1 MKLMPA
7 VMVAGAMVAFAAE
20 ARADEWTHSQ
30 DFKFAKT
37 ASIRV
42 VEPEG
47 FKVVVNGKSDV
58 VPAVF
63 NLDNAD
69 AYMVVQVTAPDGKVW
84 EKKVEV
90 RANNQTVLTLKYT
103 PAAAATPAA
112 GAKRSHIGSV
122 KNTTNSCDRE
132 KRKAYKFDFRLDGK
146 DVKSFELQSG
156 KYTPNVELTDG
167 SYEVRMWTMKSGQW
181 VFEQTANFTVA
192 KDGWVFFYG
201 CSQ

>member
-1 MKLMPA
+1 MKLMP
-7 VMVAGAMVAFAAE
+7 VFVVGAMVAFASVAH
-20 ARADEWTHSQ
+20 ADEWTHSQ
-30 DFKFAKT
+30 DFKYSQT

-69 AYMVVQVTAPDGKVW
+69 AYMVVQLTAPDGKVW
-84 EKKVEV
+84 EKKIEV
-90 RANNQTVLTLKYT
+90 RANNQTVLRVKYT
-103 PAAAATPAA
+103 PAAAAAPAA

-122 KNTTNSCDRE
+122 KNTTHTCDRE

-156 KYTPNVELTDG
+156 KYTPNVELVDG
-167 SYEVRMWTMKSGQW
+167 NYEVRLWTMKSGQW
-181 VFEQTANFTVA
+181 VFQETSSFTVD

>member
-1 MKLMPA
+1 MKLLPLLI
-7 VMVAGAMVAFAAE
+7 VVGSVVAISLE

-30 DFKFAKT
+30 DFKYSQT

-69 AYMVVQVTAPDGKVW
+69 AYYVVKMTSPEGKVW
-84 EKKVEV
+84 EKKIEV
-90 RANNQTVLTLKYT
+90 RANNQTVLRVKFTPADKAA
-103 PAAAATPAA
+103 PAAASD
-112 GAKRSHIGSV
+112 KRSHIGSV
-122 KNTTNSCDRE
+122 KNTTHTCD
-132 KRKAYKFDFRLDGK
+132 KRANHKFDFRLDGK
-146 DVKSFELQSG
+146 DVKSFELQPG
-156 KYTPNVELTDG
+156 KYTPNVELVDG
-167 SYEVRMWTMKSGQW
+167 NYEVRIFAVKSGQW
-181 VFEQTANFTVA
+181 VFQETANFTVD
-192 KDGWVFFYG
+192 KDGWVFFFG

>member
-7 VMVAGAMVAFAAE
+7 VMVAGALVAFAAE

-30 DFKFAKT
+30 DFKYAQT

-69 AYMVVQVTAPDGKVW
+69 AYMVVQLTAPDGKVW
-84 EKKVEV
+84 EKKIEV
-90 RANNQTVLTLKYT
+90 RANNQTVLRVKYT
-103 PAAAATPAA
+103 PAAAAAPAA

-122 KNTTNSCDRE
+122 KNTTHTCD
-132 KRKAYKFDFRLDGK
+132 KRAAHKFDFRLDGK
-146 DVKSFELQSG
+146 DVKSFELQPG
-156 KYTPNVELTDG
+156 KYTPNVELVDG
-167 SYEVRMWTMKSGQW
+167 NYEVRIWSIKSGQW
-181 VFEQTANFTVA
+181 VFQETSSFTVD
-192 KDGWVFFYG
+192 KDGWVFYYG